1 MCVFACVLPQPVER
15 QLKAPAPLIIPK
27 ELQRALPFK
36 DKPKVARK
44 VKDPRQSKRVAM
56 VREPHER
63 KVRRIWMHRNQVM
76 SSHRRQ

>member
-1 MCVFACVLPQPVER
+1 MER
-15 QLKAPAPLIIPK
+15 QPKAPAPLIIPK

-44 VKDPRQSKRVAM
+44 VKDPLQSKRVAM

-63 KVRRIWMHRNQVM
+63 KVRRI
-76 SSHRRQ
+76 